1 MRGFGVSGRG
11 RLVGHRRLQA
21 PDSYRYEVAHKHFS
35 PNVDELVAL
44 NRQGAEGFDAGEL
57 QVAPTRELAVVG
69 CMDSRMDTFKIL
81 GLQPGEAHIIRNA
94 GGVITDDVIR
104 SLVISQR
111 FLGTREIILVHH
123 SDCGLE
129 RVSEDMFKAE
139 MEAELGLKPWWAL
152 ESFSDPYADTSQS
165 IQRLLA
171 TPFIKYKDHISGFVY
186 DVTDGLLHPVD

>member
-1 MRGFGVSGRG
+1 
-11 RLVGHRRLQA
+11 
-21 PDSYRYEVAHKHFS
+21 
-35 PNVDELVAL
+35 
-44 NRQGAEGFDAGEL
+44 
-57 QVAPTRELAVVG
+57 
-69 CMDSRMDTFKIL
+69 MDSRMDTFKIL

-104 SLVISQR
+104 SLVMSQR
-111 FLGTREIILVHH
+111 FLGTCEIILVHH
-123 SDCGLE
+123 TDCGLE

-152 ESFSDPYADTSQS
+152 ESFSDPYADTRQS

-171 TPFIKYKDHISGFVY
+171 TPFIKHKDHITGFVY